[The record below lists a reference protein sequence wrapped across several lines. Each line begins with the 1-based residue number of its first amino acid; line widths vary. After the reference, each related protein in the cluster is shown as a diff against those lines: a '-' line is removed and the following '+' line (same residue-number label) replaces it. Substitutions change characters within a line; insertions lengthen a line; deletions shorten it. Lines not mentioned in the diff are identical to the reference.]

1 MKQGD
6 LLFNENNGRYCIFLE
21 YEYLGIKVLYTDGT
35 IYTGCELPFKQIE
48 KK

>member
-6 LLFNENNGRYCIFLE
+6 LLFNEYNGRYCIFMG
-21 YEYLGIKVLYTDGT
+21 YEYLGIKVVYTDGT
-35 IYTGCELPFKQIE
+35 VWVGCELSFKQIE